1 MDKMD
6 ISAVMQQMRA
16 TAARLDQTHNAALTP
31 VAEVAPGEQSFAKT
45 LADATTAVSATQK
58 NAAAGAAAVEAGDPN
73 ASLPEVMLQLQK
85 ADLSFRAMTEVR
97 NKLVTAYQEIM
108 NMPV

>member
-1 MDKMD
+1 MTE
-6 ISAVMQQMRA
+6 INAEQLLSQMRA
-16 TAARLDQTHNAALTP
+16 LRGELGAFERPSAEPQKTGATGFGDSLAQAIDSVNETQMAAKKLKADYAAET
-31 VAEVAPGEQSFAKT
+31 GEAS
-45 LADATTAVSATQK
+45 LADVMI
-58 NAAAGAAAVEAGDPN
+58 AA
-73 ASLPEVMLQLQK
+73 QK

>member
-1 MDKMD
+1 MSNME
-6 ISAVMQQMRA
+6 INALLAQMR
-16 TAARLDQTHNAALTP
+16 
-31 VAEVAPGEQSFAKT
+31 
-45 LADATTAVSATQK
+45 TTASRLEGSLPESSKVQEGGSTDFKTFLTDSISSVNESQQASATLKDSFQR
-58 NAAAGAAAVEAGDPN
+58 GDPDT
-73 ASLPEVMLQLQK
+73 SLTEVMLQVQK